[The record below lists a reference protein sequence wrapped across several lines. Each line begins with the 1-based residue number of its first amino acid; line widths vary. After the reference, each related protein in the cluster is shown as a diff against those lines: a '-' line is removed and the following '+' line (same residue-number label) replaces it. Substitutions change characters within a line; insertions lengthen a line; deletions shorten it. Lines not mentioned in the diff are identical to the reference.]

1 VHDLLDQDG
10 GAERVVSALHDIF
23 PDAPIFTAL
32 WDQQAMPQCAEW
44 DVRTSWLQAMPGIQ
58 RAPRAYAALYPLV
71 FAGLDL
77 SEFDLVISS
86 DIGFAK
92 GVRTA
97 KGALHVC
104 YCHSPSNFVWRP
116 RAYVTSRRSRM
127 LAAPLRA
134 WLRAWDL
141 RAAARPAVFIA
152 NSDAVAGRI
161 RAFYGRDASVIAPSI
176 EQSWFVPHEANDFYL
191 VVCRLVEPK
200 RVDLAVQAC
209 SRLGVPLLIVGIG
222 RAEARLRALAGPRVR
237 FEGRVSDDRLRTL
250 YSHARAVLVPA
261 EEDFGLVPAEAQ
273 AAGTPVIAYDA
284 GGARETVIDGI
295 TGVRFAPQTVEALV
309 AAIERFEQQRWDP
322 SQIQA
327 NAARFTKD
335 RFQRDLLA
343 LIKSYRSAHASVGSS
358 LDTAFTERSPAA
370 AGTEA
375 DLRT

>member
-1 VHDLLDQDG
+1 VHDLLDQNG

-23 PDAPIFTAL
+23 PAAPIFTAF
-32 WDQQAMPQCAEW
+32 WDRHAMPQCAEW
-44 DVRTSWLQAMPGIQ
+44 DVRASWLQAMPGIQ

-86 DIGFAK
+86 ASAFAK

-116 RAYVTSRRSRM
+116 QAYFTSRRSR
-127 LAAPLRA
+127 LISAPLRA

-152 NSDAVAGRI
+152 NSDVVAGRI
-161 RAFYGRDASVIAPSI
+161 RAFYGRDASVIPPPI
-176 EQSWFVPHEANDFYL
+176 EPSWFVPHDANDFYL

-200 RVDLAVQAC
+200 RVDLAVKAC
-209 SRLGVPLLIVGIG
+209 SHLGVPLVIVGEG
-222 RAEARLRALAGPRVR
+222 RAGAGLRALAGSGVR
-237 FEGRVSDDRLRTL
+237 FEGRVSDDRLRAL
-250 YSHARAVLVPA
+250 YSGARAVLVPA
-261 EEDFGLVPAEAQ
+261 EEDFGLVPVEAQ

-295 TGVRFAPQTVEALV
+295 TGIRFAPQTVEALV
-309 AAIERFEQQRWDP
+309 AAMKRLERQRWNR
-322 SQIQA
+322 STIQA
-327 NAARFTKD
+327 NAARFAKD
-335 RFQRDLLA
+335 RFRRDLMA
-343 LIKSYRSAHASVGSS
+343 LIENYRPAHASRLDSALMVGS
-358 LDTAFTERSPAA
+358 TAA
-370 AGTEA
+370 AGVEA
-375 DLRT
+375 NLRT